1 MTIHKFKATGTKST
15 PERIAAMAEVF
26 ASDPQAHVD
35 AEGAGGWRLGK
46 EICDRAWALNNA
58 EGRRLSK
65 DEAIVEFIRRAGQAR
80 ESDDY
85 MLVEAYKRDYLIE
98 MNYPGARS

>member
-1 MTIHKFKATGTKST
+1 
-15 PERIAAMAEVF
+15 MAEVF

-35 AEGAGGWRLGK
+35 AEGMKIIGK

-65 DEAIVEFIRRAGQAR
+65 DEAIVEFIRRAGQAP

-85 MLVEAYKRDYLIE
+85 MLVEAYKRDYLIK